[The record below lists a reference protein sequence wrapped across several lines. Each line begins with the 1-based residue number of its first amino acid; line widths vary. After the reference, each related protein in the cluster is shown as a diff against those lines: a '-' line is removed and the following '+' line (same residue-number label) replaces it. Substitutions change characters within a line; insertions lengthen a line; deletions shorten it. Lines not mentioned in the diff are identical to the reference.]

1 MREAAGRDRALPV
14 HRGLSPKQVGH
25 QHWNE
30 TSKGEDRELICQLS
44 LLPMDIV
51 TTKQKALQE

>member
-1 MREAAGRDRALPV
+1 MGRDRTLPV